1 MSESVF
7 EQGYARMVSAVS
19 GERCLDWGSSGLG
32 GVFGV
37 EWIRKESLGFQLT
50 QQLLN
55 PWNDNKRVQISRD
68 AQVRT
73 HTHTQSASH

>member
-1 MSESVF
+1 
-7 EQGYARMVSAVS
+7 GYARMTSAVS
-19 GERCLDWGSSGLG
+19 GERCLDWGSVGLG

-37 EWIRKESLGFQLT
+37 EWIRKESLPFQLT

-68 AQVRT
+68 AQ
-73 HTHTQSASH
+73 